1 MILGGEVPGI
11 LDFFGQLR
19 VMQQR
24 AQGGEGW
31 RFYGGGHPWRAGLI
45 TITAP
50 FAILVPRFL
59 VPFLASCTGF
69 LRRPFLLRHI
79 HFLCL
84 RLMIV
89 AVIGHRVVI
98 DARVVGRRCFLRGA
112 LCQLT
117 HRFTAQAGDFAQA
130 LAHQGAQVGARDFVD
145 QRRGEGGHMGLALK
159 RARVGFFRQLLE
171 EVIGQWLRVLVDPC
185 AKGVGAFGADQSVRV
200 LAFGQEQKACA
211 TTVLQ
216 ARKCRLQ
223 RPPCRIAAGLVAVE
237 AEQHA
242 GHDAKQP
249 LEVFLAGGG
258 AQGRDGIAQA
268 LLGQG
273 NDVHV
278 ALDDDDLVEV
288 AVGLARFIQAVEF
301 LAFMENRGFR
311 GVQVFRLVVAQYPAA
326 EGDDAPATVADRKHH
341 AVAEAVVA
349 FTAFGVFDQQA
360 GIDHGFLLQGIAAQV
375 LEQVVPARWGKTQ
388 AEVPGDFAGQ
398 PATFQVFHGGLAR
411 WVAFQGLAIKV
422 GSGAE

>member
-1 MILGGEVPGI
+1 
-11 LDFFGQLR
+11 
-19 VMQQR
+19 MQQR
-24 AQGGEGW
+24 AQSGEGW
-31 RFYGGGHPWRAGLI
+31 RLYSGRHPRGARLI
-45 TITAP
+45 AITAT
-50 FAILVPRFL
+50 FAIFVPRFL
-59 VPFLASCTGF
+59 VPFLASCTGL

-79 HFLCL
+79 HFLRL

-89 AVIGHRVVI
+89 AVIRHRVVI
-98 DARVVGRRCFLRGA
+98 DARIVGRWGFLWGA
-112 LCQLT
+112 LDQLT
-117 HRFTAQAGDFAQA
+117 HGFAAQAGDFAQA
-130 LAHQGAQVGARDFVD
+130 LTHQDAQVGPGDFID
-145 QRRGEGGHMGLALK
+145 QRCGEGSHVGLAFE
-159 RARVGFFRQLLE
+159 RARIGFFGQLLE
-171 EVIGQWLRVLVDPC
+171 EIIRQWLRVLVDSGT
-185 AKGVGAFGADQSVRV
+185 KGVGAFGADQSVRV

-216 ARKCRLQ
+216 ARECRLQ
-223 RPPCRIAAGLVAVE
+223 CSPCRIAASLVAVE

-249 LEVFLAGGG
+249 LEVFLAGSG
-258 AQGRDGIAQA
+258 AQGRDGVAQA

-278 ALDDDDLVEV
+278 TLDDDDLVEV
-288 AVGLARFIQAVEF
+288 AVGFARFVQAVEF
-301 LAFMENRGFR
+301 LAFMENRSFR

-375 LEQVVPARWGKTQ
+375 LEQVVPARRSETQ